1 VDDAFVPKKEVV
13 LKTLDN
19 LQLLVEKFVVHNM
32 SAPMKREVRECSSHV
47 IHGPMEHS

>member
-1 VDDAFVPKKEVV
+1 MMLSFQRKKVV

-32 SAPMKREVRECSSHV
+32 SVLMKREVRECCAHV
-47 IHGPMEHS
+47 IHGPMESG